1 MVIRNGTIAPIG
13 ENNVSCVGRR
23 ASPHVAI
30 EDDSRGRSWPDT
42 ECARMCP
49 ARELWVDR

>member
-1 MVIRNGTIAPIG
+1 MVIRNGTIAPIR

-23 ASPHVAI
+23 ASPHVDI
-30 EDDSRGRSWPDT
+30 EYDSYGGSWPDT

-49 ARELWVDR
+49 ARELWVYR